1 MKRIIFFVFFGLGG
15 FAVLVSLGTW
25 QIQRL
30 TWKQGIIEQIQERIV
45 EAPVALPATLD
56 PIEDKYLSV
65 SVEGFMKPEVLRVL
79 VSQKTVGAGYRLIS
93 PFMVDGAHDLG
104 RSRFHLGQRP
114 FTETIPVAGANGCNG

>member
-30 TWKQGIIEQIQERIV
+30 TWKQEIIEQIEGGLLRHL
-45 EAPVALPATLD
+45 VALPATLD
-56 PIEDKYLSV
+56 SIEDKYLSV

-93 PFMVDGAHDLG
+93 PFMVDGG
-104 RSRFHLGQRP
+104 
-114 FTETIPVAGANGCNG
+114 TILVDRGFISVNDPLTGTVTVAGANGCDG